1 MNAVLIEVADGVL
14 TATINRPE
22 AMNAINADVAT
33 ELGEA
38 VERAEHD
45 DEIRVVILTGA
56 GERAFSAGAD
66 LKAIARGESIAPRNH
81 PEWGFAGYVRHFTST
96 PTIAVVNGLALGGG
110 TELCLASDMVVA
122 VETAQFGLPEVRR
135 GILAAA
141 GGAFRLPRQIPP
153 KIAMEMLLTG
163 RAIDAATAHRWGLVN
178 HVVSR
183 EELLPTALALAGEI
197 ASNAPLSVRS
207 SKRIAYGVP
216 PGGRPDEDAF
226 WDRNAVE
233 YDAVRASSDAREGP
247 RAFAEKRTPVWT
259 GS

>member
-1 MNAVLIEVADGVL
+1 VNAVLTKVHDHVL
-14 TATINRPE
+14 IATIDRPD

-38 VERAEHD
+38 VERAERED
-45 DEIRVVILTGA
+45 DIRVLILTGS

-66 LKAIARGESIAPRNH
+66 LKAIARGESIQPRDH

-96 PTIAVVNGLALGGG
+96 PTIAAVNGLALGGG
-110 TELCLASDMVVA
+110 TELCLASDMVIA
-122 VETAQFGLPEVRR
+122 VDSAQFGLPEVKR

-163 RAIDAATAHRWGLVN
+163 RSIDAPTAHRWGLVN
-178 HVVSR
+178 HVTTHD
-183 EELLPTALALAGEI
+183 ELLPTALALAAEI
-197 ASNAPLSVRS
+197 AANAPLSVRS

-216 PGGRPDEDAF
+216 PGGHPDEDAF
-226 WDRNAVE
+226 WELNTSE
-233 YDAVRASSDAREGP
+233 YAAVRASDDAREGP
-247 RAFAEKRTPVWT
+247 RAFAEKRAPVWT
-259 GS
+259 GH